1 MLQRMRD
8 NETGGTAALMAR
20 PAIKLPAHN
29 SGGNSNNSKVRQ
41 DSVGESV
48 SDMLEFLH
56 YGQRQIV
63 EENAG

>member
-41 DSVGESV
+41 DSVGEWV

-56 YGQRQIV
+56 DGKRQIV